1 MFELWPGPT
10 GAHSWQ
16 PQAYSPRT
24 GLVYVPVIQ
33 QGALIGEGKSEGAL
47 SGIGVSLIP
56 EAELP
61 GGRHSFLRAWNPVTQ
76 SLAWE
81 KSLPGA
87 WPGGVLATAGDLV
100 FQGHLDHSFVAY
112 DAKTGKQLWAYKA
125 ESSIV
130 GAPISYRLNGK
141 QYIAVIT
148 GTGGEGATTR
158 SLANQPWRTDY
169 QFPRH
174 VLSFALGG
182 TDRIE
187 PTPLP
192 DLVIPE
198 DPSFKRDPELEKT
211 AATVFATSGCMGC
224 HGWTAVAGG
233 GAPDL
238 RYSPIIVDPA
248 AFKNVVKG
256 GALKA
261 NGMPQFA
268 DMTDAKLET
277 IRYYLRMRSKQAPA
291 EREAA
296 IRKANLKP

>member
-1 MFELWPGPT
+1 
-10 GAHSWQ
+10 
-16 PQAYSPRT
+16 
-24 GLVYVPVIQ
+24 
-33 QGALIGEGKSEGAL
+33 
-47 SGIGVSLIP
+47 
-56 EAELP
+56 
-61 GGRHSFLRAWNPVTQ
+61 
-76 SLAWE
+76 
-81 KSLPGA
+81 
-87 WPGGVLATAGDLV
+87 
-100 FQGHLDHSFVAY
+100 
-112 DAKTGKQLWAYKA
+112 
-125 ESSIV
+125 
-130 GAPISYRLNGK
+130 
-141 QYIAVIT
+141 
-148 GTGGEGATTR
+148 
-158 SLANQPWRTDY
+158 LANQPWRTDY